1 MEDGQFGKKFNEEL
15 VIVSDKENEK
25 KAVQT
30 NSNNKNVN
38 KLSHLVHYANA
49 DEADMIDSRDDENYL
64 VYSSQYG
71 KKQSMR
77 GFGDYN
83 NIVDYIVKI
92 TRQIWKEKDIGL
104 IYDTYSHGVQVHR
117 GLVNSHGVNEVV
129 SGALQT
135 LQSFPDRTGLGWSV
149 VWSGN
154 DEDGFFTS
162 HRGKSVGTN
171 LGDTLYGL
179 ATGKKVMFRT
189 TADCLIHENKIYEE
203 WLVMDSYHLVV
214 QLGFDPIEVAKKT
227 AKQTKSLAP
236 KMQYNIA
243 QAAEE
248 GLQPEHYKPL
258 NEGFEIGDFILTL
271 FNNIWSRKSIN
282 KVKDFYNPNAI
293 IHYVCNRDMV
303 GHSEIQ
309 GMFINLFASIPNGK
323 VIVERVTCNKRK
335 NGIYDVAVR
344 WRIQG
349 LHSGIG
355 YFGNPSGKTIEL
367 NGVNHFKV
375 ADKQIQEEWMLFD
388 GMEVLRQIYTE
399 DDDEEDDETEFSDG
413 NFTGVS

>member
-1 MEDGQFGKKFNEEL
+1 MSN
-15 VIVSDKENEK
+15 KENEK
-25 KAVQT
+25 SVTKTNYNQT
-30 NSNNKNVN
+30 KSDE
-38 KLSHLVHYANA
+38 LSHLVYYANS
-49 DEADMIDSRDDENYL
+49 EEVNMIDSRDDENYL
-64 VYSSQYG
+64 NYSSSYG
-71 KKQSMR
+71 KKQSMK
-77 GFGDYN
+77 GFGNYN

-117 GLVNSHGVNEVV
+117 GLINSHGVNEVV

-171 LGDTLYGL
+171 LGDTLYGP
-179 ATGKKVMFRT
+179 ATGQKVMFRT

-214 QLGFDPIEVAKKT
+214 QLGFDPIEIAKKT
-227 AKQTKSLAP
+227 AEQTKKLAP
-236 KMQYNIA
+236 KMQYNIG

-258 NEGFEIGDFILTL
+258 YDQFEIGDFILTL
-271 FNNIWSRKSIN
+271 FNNVWSRKSIN
-282 KVKDFYNPNAI
+282 KVKKFYNPNAVL
-293 IHYVCNRDMV
+293 HYVCNRDMV

-309 GMFINLFASIPNGK
+309 GMFMNLFASIPNGK
-323 VIVERVTCNKRK
+323 IILERVTCNKREK
-335 NGIYDVAVR
+335 NIYDVAVR

-349 LHSGIG
+349 MHSGIG
-355 YFGNPSGKTIEL
+355 YFGNPSGKTIEI
-367 NGVNHFKV
+367 NGINHFKV
-375 ADKQIQEEWMLFD
+375 ANEQI
-388 GMEVLRQIYTE
+388 
-399 DDDEEDDETEFSDG
+399 
-413 NFTGVS
+413 